1 MINQLRSIGVNVE
14 LGFEFNGIDGNPCT
28 GIKFRKKAEN
38 YDELDDQIKKKHA
51 EIALKAQ

>member
-51 EIALKAQ
+51 